1 MKAALEN
8 FWYHYKIPV
17 LLAAAILVAGSY
29 LLAQQL
35 KTVPADYEVA
45 LVSSEYYLD
54 EQLAALQEVLT
65 AAGKDTNGD
74 GSIVVAVH
82 RYRLKIGADGQDS
95 VEIGALDAD
104 LVGNRSG
111 LFLLEDPPAFEEAT
125 NGICRASE
133 AIPCTEIKTLSG
145 GGWSDLSAVV
155 RENADEKYAV
165 MLSAL
170 TA

>member
-17 LLAAAILVAGSY
+17 LIAAAILAVGSY
-29 LLAQQL
+29 LLVQQV
-35 KTVPADYEVA
+35 KTVPADYEAA
-45 LVSSEYYLD
+45 LVSSEYYSD
-54 EQLAALQEVLT
+54 EQLAALQEMLA
-65 AAGKDTNGD
+65 AAGTDTNGD
-74 GSIVVAVH
+74 GNIVVAVH
-82 RYRLKIGADGQDS
+82 RFRLKIGADGQDS
-95 VEIGALDAD
+95 AEIGALDAD

-111 LFLLEDPPAFEEAT
+111 LFLLEDPQAFEEAT
-125 NGICRASE
+125 NGICHAAE
-133 AIPCTEIKTLSG
+133 AISCADIPALSG
-145 GGWSDLSAVV
+145 ESWSSLSAVV